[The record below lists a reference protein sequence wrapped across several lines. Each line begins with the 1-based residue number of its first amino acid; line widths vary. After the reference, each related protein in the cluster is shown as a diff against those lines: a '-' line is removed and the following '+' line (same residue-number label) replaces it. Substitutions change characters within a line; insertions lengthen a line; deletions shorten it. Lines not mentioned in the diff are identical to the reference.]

1 MPRGKTEL
9 SLTKRELDVMTILWE
24 SSRPLV
30 ASEITKMDESLNINT
45 VQAVIRKLLDKKYI
59 EVDDIVYSGTV
70 LTRSYKP
77 ALSKKEMAVQRFIGQ
92 FQGND
97 KVSIPN
103 LVATL
108 LKHEKNEQEVI
119 EELELLLAER
129 KKLLNEK
136 NETDIS

>member
-9 SLTKRELDVMTILWE
+9 SLTKREMDVMTILWE
-24 SSRPLV
+24 SNTPLV
-30 ASEITKMDESLNINT
+30 ASEITKMDASLNINT

-59 EVDDIVYSGTV
+59 EVADIVYSGTV

-77 ALSKKEMAVQRFIGQ
+77 TLSKKEMTVQRFIGQ
-92 FQGND
+92 FQEND

-103 LVATL
+103 LVTTL

-119 EELELLLAER
+119 EELEAMLEER
-129 KKLLNEK
+129 KKMLNQKE
-136 NETDIS
+136 E

>member
-30 ASEITKMDESLNINT
+30 ASEITKKDESLNINT

-92 FQGND
+92 FQEND

-136 NETDIS
+136 NESDIS

>member
-1 MPRGKTEL
+1 MPSGKTEL

-24 SSRPLV
+24 SSSPLV

-77 ALSKKEMAVQRFIGQ
+77 ALSKKEMAVQRFLGQ
-92 FQGND
+92 FQEND

-108 LKHEKNEQEVI
+108 LKHEKNEQDVI
-119 EELELLLAER
+119 QELELLLAER

-136 NETDIS
+136 NESDLS

>member
-9 SLTKRELDVMTILWE
+9 SLTKREMDVMTILWE
-24 SSRPLV
+24 SNTPLV
-30 ASEITKMDESLNINT
+30 ASEITKMDDSLNINT

-59 EVDDIVYSGTV
+59 EVADIVYSGTV

-77 ALSKKEMAVQRFIGQ
+77 TLSKKEMTVQRFIGQ
-92 FQGND
+92 FQEND

-103 LVATL
+103 LVTTL

-119 EELELLLAER
+119 EELEAMLEER
-129 KKLLNEK
+129 KKMLNQKE
-136 NETDIS
+136 E

>member
-1 MPRGKTEL
+1 MPRRKTEL

-30 ASEITKMDESLNINT
+30 ASEITKIDETLNINT

-77 ALSKKEMAVQRFIGQ
+77 ALSKNEMAVQRFIGQ
-92 FQGND
+92 FQEND

-136 NETDIS
+136 TESDIS

>member
-45 VQAVIRKLLDKKYI
+45 VQAVIRKLLDKNYI

-77 ALSKKEMAVQRFIGQ
+77 SLSKKEMAVQRFIGQ
-92 FQGND
+92 FQEND

-129 KKLLNEK
+129 KKLLNVK
-136 NETDIS
+136 NESDLS

>member
-1 MPRGKTEL
+1 MPSGKTEL

-24 SSRPLV
+24 SSSPLV

-77 ALSKKEMAVQRFIGQ
+77 ALSKKEMAVQRFLGQ
-92 FQGND
+92 FQEND

-108 LKHEKNEQEVI
+108 LKHEKNEQDVI

-136 NETDIS
+136 NESDLS

>member
-1 MPRGKTEL
+1 MPRRKTEL

-30 ASEITKMDESLNINT
+30 ASEITKIDETLNINT

-92 FQGND
+92 FQEND

-136 NETDIS
+136 NESDLS

>member
-1 MPRGKTEL
+1 MPRRKTEL

-30 ASEITKMDESLNINT
+30 ASEITKIDETLNINT
-45 VQAVIRKLLDKKYI
+45 VQAVIRKLLDKEYI

-92 FQGND
+92 FQEND

-129 KKLLNEK
+129 KKLLSETNES
-136 NETDIS
+136 DIS

>member
-1 MPRGKTEL
+1 MPRRKTEL

-30 ASEITKMDESLNINT
+30 ASEITKIDETLNINT

-77 ALSKKEMAVQRFIGQ
+77 ALSKNEMAVQRFIGQ
-92 FQGND
+92 FQEND

-136 NETDIS
+136 NESDIS